1 MSEFWKDMGIAVT
14 MGLVVP
20 TILLAVVVSLAPKES
35 EAPAQTEPMLQT
47 PSSGQAPSSE
57 QRAPEQ
63 EIAVLGENGEV
74 MQMPLS
80 EYLTCV
86 VLAEMPVSF
95 EEEALK
101 AQSVVARTYTL
112 RAANG
117 AAKHE
122 QASVCTNSGCC
133 QGYMAVE
140 AYLSKGGTAEAV
152 QRIRSIVDQTDGQ
165 VLTYDGKLIE
175 ATYFSCSGGSTEDAV
190 AVWGTDVPYL
200 QSVESPGE
208 EHAAHYTD
216 TVTFAAADFASKLG
230 VKLAGKPAD
239 WFGEVTYTVGGGV
252 ATMTIGGEVY
262 PGTTLRSLLGLR
274 STAFEVQTGAD
285 TVTVTT
291 HGYGHRVGMSQY
303 GADAMA
309 ATGSSYAQILAYYY
323 QGTELTQYND

>member
-20 TILLAVVVSLAPKES
+20 AILLAVVVSLAPKES

-47 PSSGQAPSSE
+47 PSSE

-140 AYLSKGGTAEAV
+140 KFAKQATAWE
-152 QRIRSIVDQTDGQ
+152 REPYMPT
-165 VLTYDGKLIE
+165 
-175 ATYFSCSGGSTEDAV
+175 
-190 AVWGTDVPYL
+190 VWAQFYV
-200 QSVESPGE
+200 S
-208 EHAAHYTD
+208 
-216 TVTFAAADFASKLG
+216 VTF
-230 VKLAGKPAD
+230 
-239 WFGEVTYTVGGGV
+239 
-252 ATMTIGGEVY
+252 
-262 PGTTLRSLLGLR
+262 
-274 STAFEVQTGAD
+274 
-285 TVTVTT
+285 
-291 HGYGHRVGMSQY
+291 
-303 GADAMA
+303 
-309 ATGSSYAQILAYYY
+309 
-323 QGTELTQYND
+323 